1 MSIRQRSFV
10 AAAVVLSFV
19 LAFPACKPEHEAGGV
34 GGTGGSGGGG
44 VKANPVSIRL
54 TKAANGDCQQNGVA
68 GTTLTM
74 QEEGVIWAGPDA
86 NTQIEVHFPSGCGL
100 ANGCDYGPSTPPIRS
115 GKSTTTPR
123 TITYNSIKIGTGS
136 GNGCTLH
143 GDGLIMH

>member
-1 MSIRQRSFV
+1 MPIRQLSFV
-10 AAAVVLSFV
+10 AAVVLSFV

-86 NTQIEVHFPSGCGL
+86 TTQLEVHFPAGCGF
-100 ANGCDYGPSTPPIRS
+100 ANGCDYGPRTPPIPS
-115 GKSTTTPR
+115 GTSTTTPR
-123 TITYNSIKIGTGS
+123 TIRYSSIEIGGS
-136 GNGCTLH
+136 GCNLH